1 MSYQFKTEVDST
13 DYYFN
18 EYLKIKERIGTY
30 KTKATIEW
38 MAEDP
43 EIRSW
48 GIKSFDTIVNS
59 VRCNIE
65 FDISIDDLEDNERE
79 KLLSPDKND
88 EIQKNIVNI
97 ENLDGVISGVFE
109 FEVLQKD
116 ANLGSDSWKII
127 EDFGWTKSGNL
138 SPDDCE
144 IDFRSKTITIS

>member
-1 MSYQFKTEVDST
+1 MSYHFKTEVDST

-18 EYLKIKERIGTY
+18 EYLKIKASIGTF

-48 GIKSFDTIVNS
+48 GIKSFDTIVGI
-59 VRCNIE
+59 VKCNIE
-65 FDISIDDLEDNERE
+65 FELSLEDLDDTERE
-79 KLLSPDKND
+79 KLLNPDKNH
-88 EIQKNIVNI
+88 EIYKNLVDIETNDDGIV
-97 ENLDGVISGVFE
+97 SGVFE
-109 FEVLQKD
+109 FQFPNNND
-116 ANLGSDSWKII
+116 WKII